1 MLKRKGQNTKQ
12 NVSQF
17 NDKKKQNDK
26 PQKKDIKFIKQS
38 DENSK
43 RPKLRKYTQVFVK
56 HLLLFIVFASL
67 ALFAIQFIVANTLSF
82 LDTAMM
88 RLDTQTDP
96 LIFMTVVASIAGV
109 LSGGFIY
116 VLIPKLYKLSLIG
129 IDKLGQRFTKE
140 S

>member
-12 NVSQF
+12 NASQF